1 MSRSQIFL
9 AVDDLS
15 QNQSHNLQL
24 RAGGYR
30 GDVRGR
36 WGTERRVAIVCPDC
50 RGPSQVPLKDYIDPV
65 TSASKDS
72 ISRLF
77 DPGPLVSSACS
88 FAA

>member
-1 MSRSQIFL
+1 MCFSS
-9 AVDDLS
+9 
-15 QNQSHNLQL
+15 SHL

-65 TSASKDS
+65 TSASKDWTQ
-72 ISRLF
+72 
-77 DPGPLVSSACS
+77 SSAEKETD
-88 FAA
+88 